1 MPPQDPPLSAP
12 PPGNAGE
19 AGGAEGGGETGGPRL
34 LVPLVPPQPLAPSGS
49 LAPAP
54 GLLGGSLAIGSAA
67 FLLLYSVGM
76 AVGKS
81 YGASLFSI
89 PFFAGYITALLS
101 RQRPFRNAALVLL
114 ISLLVLVAA
123 LREGVVCVLFALPI
137 LAGTLFL
144 GAFCGDVSK
153 RFVDSRRK
161 QIGAI
166 TGLLLLSAGWQA
178 VEGRLDDPS
187 RHPLHR
193 ADAQVIV
200 PASPARVFS
209 ALTDPLEV
217 QGTWPAIL
225 RVGLP
230 IPRRIQVERPGPGGR
245 VRIDFSHGS
254 AFASV
259 TSWEPGASFAFQVE
273 RYQITDLP
281 FHITRLGRGP
291 HYGLKPERASDWLT
305 LGEVRYTLSPAPG
318 EDGGGTLLARTMTWR
333 RHLAPGFYFGW
344 LQQRVMSRGQE
355 RLLQLVRD
363 RIAADPAP
371 HPRPVAHAP
380 LPHDR

>member
-12 PPGNAGE
+12 PTGE
-19 AGGAEGGGETGGPRL
+19 ADGPVEADSSGGALP
-34 LVPLVPPQPLAPSGS
+34 LVPLLPLSPPRPLPPSGS

-89 PFFAGYITALLS
+89 PFFVGYITALLS

-114 ISLLVLVAA
+114 ISLLVLIAA
-123 LREGVVCVLFALPI
+123 LREGVVCVLFALPL

-144 GAFCGDVSK
+144 GALCGDVSK

-166 TGLLLLSAGWQA
+166 TGLLLISAGWQA
-178 VEGRLDDPS
+178 VEGHRDDPA

-193 ADAQVIV
+193 AEAQVRV
-200 PASPARVFS
+200 PAPPARVFA

-217 QGTWPAIL
+217 QGPWPAIL

-245 VRIDFSHGS
+245 VRIDFSHG
-254 AFASV
+254 AFARV
-259 TSWEPGASFAFQVE
+259 TAWEPGASFAFQVE
-273 RYQITDLP
+273 RYQIQDLP

-318 EDGGGTLLARTMTWR
+318 PGGAGGTILGRTMTWR

-344 LQQRVMSRGQE
+344 LQERIMSRAQE

-363 RIAADPAP
+363 RIAADPTP
-371 HPRPVAHAP
+371 SPRSIAHASQ
-380 LPHDR
+380 